1 EEVFGMGGNSDR
13 ATVAAPATAPPKL
26 QTMATYDAAADRYDD
41 DVLSFWSLHGERT
54 VDRLGLRPGDVVLDV
69 CCGTGAS
76 ALPAAKRVGP
86 GGRVIGVDL
95 SEGMLARARAKA
107 QAGRLRNL
115 VFRAGDMEQLGL
127 PPASFDAV
135 VCAFGIFFATDMVGQ
150 VAELWRMVRPGG
162 RLAVTTW
169 GEGAFEPAAALFW
182 DIVRGE
188 RPDLYRGFNPWDRIV
203 RPDAVLTLLLD
214 GGARGV
220 EAEAVRASMAVRSV
234 EDFWTLALGT
244 GLRAIV
250 EQLGPGATRVRET
263 FLSEIAARRIDRF
276 DVSAVFATATKP
288 AGASGP

>member
-1 EEVFGMGGNSDR
+1 
-13 ATVAAPATAPPKL
+13 
-26 QTMATYDAAADRYDD
+26 MATYDAAADRYDD

-107 QAGRLRNL
+107 QAGGLRNL
-115 VFRAGDMEQLGL
+115 VFRAGDMEQLDL

-135 VCAFGIFFATDMVGQ
+135 VCVFGIFFATDMVGQ

-169 GEGAFEPAAALFW
+169 GEGAFEPAASLFW
-182 DIVRGE
+182 DIVRGD

-203 RPDAVLTLLLD
+203 RPDAVRTLLLD
-214 GGARGV
+214 GGARRV
-220 EAEAVRASMAVRSV
+220 EAVAVHASMAVRSV
-234 EDFWTLALGT
+234 EDFWTLALGS

-250 EQLGPGATRVRET
+250 EQLGPAAARVREAL
-263 FLSEIAARRIDRF
+263 LSEIAARRIDRF

-288 AGASGP
+288 TGASGP

>member
-1 EEVFGMGGNSDR
+1 MSVDYEGAD
-13 ATVAAPATAPPKL
+13 VAPPATAPPKL
-26 QTMATYDAAADRYDD
+26 QTIATYDAAADHYDD
-41 DVLSFWSLHGERT
+41 DILSFWSLHGART
-54 VDRLGLRPGDVVLDV
+54 VDRLGLRPGDLVLDV

-76 ALPAAKRVGP
+76 ALPAAERVGP
-86 GGRVIGVDL
+86 QGRVVAVDL
-95 SEGMLARARAKA
+95 SEGMLDRARAKA
-107 QAGRLRNL
+107 ESGGLRNI

-135 VCAFGIFFATDMVGQ
+135 VCVFGIFFVPDMVGQ

-203 RPDAVLTLLLD
+203 RPDAVRTLLLD

-220 EAEAVRASMAVRSV
+220 EAESVEASMAVRSV
-234 EDFWTLALGT
+234 EDFWSLALGT
-244 GLRAIV
+244 GMRAIV
-250 EQLGPGATRVRET
+250 EQLGPAAGRVREA
-263 FLSEIAARRIDRF
+263 FLSELVARRIDRF
-276 DVSAVFATATKP
+276 DVSAVFATATK
-288 AGASGP
+288 ATGPG

>member
-1 EEVFGMGGNSDR
+1 MGGNSEG
-13 ATVAAPATAPPKL
+13 ATVATPATAPPKL
-26 QTMATYDAAADRYDD
+26 QTIATYDAAADRYDD
-41 DVLSFWSLHGERT
+41 DILSFWSLHGERT

-76 ALPAAKRVGP
+76 AIPAAKRVGP
-86 GGRVIGVDL
+86 AGRVIGVDL

-107 QAGRLRNL
+107 QAGGLRNL

-135 VCAFGIFFATDMVGQ
+135 VCVFGFFFVTDMVRQ

-203 RPDAVLTLLLD
+203 RPDAVRTLLRE
-214 GGARGV
+214 GGAEGV
-220 EAEAVRASMAVRSV
+220 EAEVVQASMAVRSV
-234 EDFWTLALGT
+234 EDFWTVALGT

-250 EQLGPGATRVRET
+250 EQLGPAAGRVREA

-276 DVSAVFATATKP
+276 DVSAVFATATK
-288 AGASGP
+288 ATGPG